1 MPEAERI
8 LMLDLTATQAQA
20 KAVSPSI
27 NEKEGQTK
35 AVATKPL
42 NMLSPPP
49 ADGVDKLYR

>member
-1 MPEAERI
+1 
-8 LMLDLTATQAQA
+8 MLDLTATQAQA

-35 AVATKPL
+35 AIATKPL